1 MIDFI
6 TRLHGVQREEAPD
19 YGQDVPKLAKGTA
32 VFGLLT
38 SGIVI
43 FHLIGLFSA
52 GSYVVLRN
60 GTGWTWWETLG
71 LMVMA
76 VLAVFSWG
84 LAAFLIW
91 SSRRGK
97 LQMRDRVLAGIPWRG
112 DEQVLDVGCG
122 NGLLLI
128 GAAQQLTT
136 GTAVGVDSWRGD
148 LLSNNEAAKVRHN
161 AALAGV
167 ADRVQVQSAD
177 ARDLPFEDGRFDIIL
192 TSLMLHHLGKTGRE
206 TAVREMLRT
215 LKPGGQLIIADI
227 AFMGHL
233 LEILASCGVTSVKRP
248 SLHLPFYKEIV
259 VTK

>member
-1 MIDFI
+1 MIDLI
-6 TRLHGVQREEAPD
+6 ARLHGVKREEEPD
-19 YGQDVPKLAKGTA
+19 YGQDVPKLAKGSA
-32 VFGLLT
+32 VVGLLT

-43 FHLIGLFSA
+43 AHLVGLFST
-52 GSYVVLRN
+52 GLYVVLRK

-71 LMVMA
+71 LTVMA
-76 VLAVFSWG
+76 VLASLSLV
-84 LAAFLIW
+84 LAVFLIW

-97 LQMRDRVLAGIPWRG
+97 LQMRDRLLAGIDWRG

-128 GAAQQLTT
+128 GAAQRLTT

-148 LLSNNEAAKVRHN
+148 LLSNNEANKVRHN
-161 AALAGV
+161 ATLAGV

-177 ARDLPFEDGRFDIIL
+177 ARDLPFEDGRFDIVL
-192 TSLMLHHLGKTGRE
+192 TSLMLHHIDTAGRE

-227 AFMGHL
+227 AFMGKL
-233 LEILASCGVTSVKRP
+233 LEILESCDVTSVKRP
-248 SLHLPFYKEIV
+248 SLHIPFYKQIV